1 MQFVRTD
8 PAQHN
13 GRSFVP
19 VAPDHSGTD
28 HPGTVWTAAPRSRV
42 VYAIRFDWDDF
53 QYHIGD
59 QAFATFSDAMA
70 WVVSR

>member
-1 MQFVRTD
+1 MQFVRTN
-8 PAQHN
+8 PARHN

-28 HPGTVWTAAPRSRV
+28 YTGTVWTAAPRSRV
-42 VYAIRFDWDDF
+42 VYAILFNDHDLR
-53 QYHIGD
+53 YHIGD
-59 QAFATFSDAMA
+59 QAFATFAHAMA